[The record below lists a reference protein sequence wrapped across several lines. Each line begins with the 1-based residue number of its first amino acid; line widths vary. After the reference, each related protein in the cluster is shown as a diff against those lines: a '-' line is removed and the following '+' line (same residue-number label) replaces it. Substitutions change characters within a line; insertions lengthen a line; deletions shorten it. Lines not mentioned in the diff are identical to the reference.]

1 MNRMIVGAALI
12 AALGASPVIA
22 KDKALKDQGAQK
34 SSSISQEDQNRFQN
48 PDGTFQGKPVVQ
60 GPANWK
66 SAASGSG
73 SGSASTGASSGESGS
88 GMEQK

>member
-34 SSSISQEDQNRFQN
+34 SSSISKEDQNRFQN

-73 SGSASTGASSGESGS
+73 SASTGASSGESGS